1 MPTYRTVLAQTGNN
15 VGIVV
20 PEDVV
25 LALGA
30 GKRPPVVVTLNGY
43 TYRSTVAPM
52 GGRYLVSVSAAVR
65 AEAGVAGGEE
75 HEVTLE
81 LDDQPRTVEVPD
93 DLATALADAGVRAA
107 FDAAAP
113 SRRKEWVRGVVE
125 AKAEATR
132 ARRVVAVVDA
142 LR

>member
-1 MPTYRTVLAQTGNN
+1 MPTYRTVLALVGNN

-20 PEDVV
+20 PEETV

-65 AEAGVAGGEE
+65 AAAGVAGGEE
-75 HEVTLE
+75 HEVTLT

-93 DLATALADAGVRAA
+93 DLATALADAGVREA

-113 SRRKEWVRGVVE
+113 SRRKEWVRGVDE

-132 ARRVVAVVDA
+132 ARRVAAVVDA